1 MKLLR
6 YGPKG
11 QEKPGILDGDGII
24 RDLSSIISDF
34 TPATVTPESLE
45 RLSRLNLQQLPA
57 ISGKPRL
64 GTPVIGMQKFIAV
77 GLNYTDHAA
86 ELNMELPGEP
96 VLFTKHLNCLNGPD
110 DNIELPEGSVKSDWE
125 VELGFIIGTRAK
137 NISESDS
144 LSHIAGYTIVND
156 VSERAF
162 QLEHGGQWMKG
173 KSCDTFGPVGPWM
186 VTTDEI
192 GDPQQ
197 LQLFTEVNGQLVQ
210 NGTTANMIFSV
221 SFLVAYISRF
231 MTLEP
236 GDIVCTGTPAGVGV
250 GRKPQMF
257 LKPGDHMRLGI
268 SGLGEQ
274 NQRVVAA

>member
-24 RDLSSIISDF
+24 RDLSAVIDDF
-34 TPATVTPESLE
+34 TPTTVIPENLD

-57 ISGKPRL
+57 VSGKPRL
-64 GTPVIGMQKFIAV
+64 GTPVTGMQKFIAV
-77 GLNYTDHAA
+77 GLNYTDHAS

-210 NGTTANMIFSV
+210 NGTTANMIFPV